1 MIAMFTFERVYGE
14 RKKKNMGMLSVEF
27 TKTFVGC
34 GKVWHVDF
42 ENQHVVQVVSLLHT
56 FSLEFLISLSVNM
69 FVEFWLPI
77 KIWNAPFYA
86 PRDHF
91 VTSFACSDI
100 HGDFIDKWL

>member
-1 MIAMFTFERVYGE
+1 M
-14 RKKKNMGMLSVEF
+14 
-27 TKTFVGC
+27 
-34 GKVWHVDF
+34 
-42 ENQHVVQVVSLLHT
+42 VSLLHT

-100 HGDFIDKWL
+100 HGDFTDNMTEALLFLSHFMGDIHQVCV